1 MCDSGV
7 ILVGDIRCSSLSGV
21 KGLMIAMTA
30 AFMKDEAQATCHASY
45 LTMICCKLEEL
56 LSKLSL
62 SIHPLHAKETAISA
76 S

>member
-1 MCDSGV
+1 
-7 ILVGDIRCSSLSGV
+7 
-21 KGLMIAMTA
+21 MTA
-30 AFMKDEAQATCHASY
+30 AFMKDEAQATCHDNY

-62 SIHPLHAKETAISA
+62 SIHPLHAKETAIST